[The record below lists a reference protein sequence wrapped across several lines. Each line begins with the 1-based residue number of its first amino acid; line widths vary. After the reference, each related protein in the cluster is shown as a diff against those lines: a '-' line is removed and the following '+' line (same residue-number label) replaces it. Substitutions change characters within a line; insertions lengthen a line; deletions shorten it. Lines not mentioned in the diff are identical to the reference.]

1 MAERSRPAILLIED
15 NVEDYEVAQRILQRV
30 TDRPILHCTDG
41 DNALDY
47 LQQCGTFM
55 DTERAALRPALILLD
70 LNLPATDGREVLR
83 QIKQD
88 TRFQTIP
95 VVIFTTS
102 ARRRDVDLCYQ
113 LGANSYVVKPVDFQR
128 LTRVLELLAVYWT
141 EVVTLSA
148 ERSS

>member
-1 MAERSRPAILLIED
+1 MAARSTQAILLIED

-30 TDRPILHCTDG
+30 THRPILHCPDG
-41 DNALDY
+41 DSALDY
-47 LQQCGTFM
+47 LYRRGAFT
-55 DTERAALRPALILLD
+55 DTPRALRPALILLD

-88 TRFQTIP
+88 ARFQTIP

-102 ARRRDVDLCYQ
+102 ARQRDIDLCYQ
-113 LGANSYVVKPVDFQR
+113 LGANSYIVKPVDFQR

-148 ERSS
+148 ERSL

>member
-41 DNALDY
+41 DSALDY
-47 LQQCGTFM
+47 LNQRETF
-55 DTERAALRPALILLD
+55 TQTPRALRPALILLD

-88 TRFQTIP
+88 ARLQTIP

-102 ARRRDVDLCYQ
+102 ARLRDVDLCYR

-128 LTRVLELLAVYWT
+128 LTRVLELLAMYWI

-148 ERSS
+148 ERSL

>member
-1 MAERSRPAILLIED
+1 MAERSRPAILLVED

-41 DNALDY
+41 DSALDY
-47 LQQCGTFM
+47 LQQRSTGTE
-55 DTERAALRPALILLD
+55 TERALRPALILLD

-88 TRFQTIP
+88 TRLQTIP

-128 LTRVLELLAVYWT
+128 LIRVLELLARYWT

-148 ERSS
+148 ERSL

>member
-41 DNALDY
+41 DSALDY
-47 LQQCGTFM
+47 LNQRDASTQMSRG
-55 DTERAALRPALILLD
+55 LRPALILLD

-88 TRFQTIP
+88 ARLQTIP

-102 ARRRDVDLCYQ
+102 ARPRDVDLCYR

-128 LTRVLELLAVYWT
+128 LTRVLELLATYWA
-141 EVVTLSA
+141 EAVTLSA
-148 ERSS
+148 ER

>member
-1 MAERSRPAILLIED
+1 MAERSRPAILLVED

-41 DNALDY
+41 DSALDY
-47 LQQCGTFM
+47 LNQRGTF
-55 DTERAALRPALILLD
+55 TQTPRALRPALILLD

-88 TRFQTIP
+88 ARLQTIP

-102 ARRRDVDLCYQ
+102 ARLRDVDLCYR

-128 LTRVLELLAVYWT
+128 LTRVLELLAIYWT

-148 ERSS
+148 ERSL